1 MDRISR
7 YMANSKQGMVQVV
20 RSQPAI
26 STLREGQEVI
36 YITRDNR
43 LARYRKEQGRLW
55 ISYMSS
61 NQNQLVDRDLSVK
74 GITNLSNKMIINNYP
89 AFSVYQHTS
98 VDAQAIADDTFTRI
112 ILNSEYYD
120 NGGNWSTSN
129 YRFTVPYNGIYH
141 FDATVL
147 LDNDKDTD
155 AGDFDAEERLDVAL
169 FKNDGNATPSNATN
183 RIASSLHL
191 VSGTITDNFWQGRL
205 SIDLKL
211 DTDDFIE
218 LVIKQ
223 DTGVEQH
230 THEPTDGDFTFFTG
244 HLVCA
249 L

>member
-1 MDRISR
+1 MDRVIRRLTDLKQNKISVSR
-7 YMANSKQGMVQVV
+7 VQP
-20 RSQPAI
+20 S
-26 STLREGQEVI
+26 LKNMREGQEI
-36 YITRDNR
+36 LYQPKNR
-43 LARYRKEQGRLW
+43 SLRRYRREGHVLW
-55 ISYMSS
+55 YSEMVHNGDQY
-61 NQNQLVDRDLSVK
+61 VDNDLSVA
-74 GITNLSNKMIINNYP
+74 GSINLKRKLVTNNYP
-89 AFSVYQHTS
+89 AFSVYQSTS

-112 ILNSEYYD
+112 ILNSEYYN